1 MNKEDWLRAKLLT
14 AAPQENKRMRENC
27 NMKSRRDQWD
37 LIQASKVN
45 GSKGGNLRRK
55 TKGETK

>member
-14 AAPQENKRMRENC
+14 VAPQENKRMRDNC
-27 NMKSRRDQWD
+27 NMQSSRDQWD

-45 GSKGGNLRRK
+45 GAKGGTPSRK
-55 TKGETK
+55 NKGETK

>member
-14 AAPQENKRMRENC
+14 VAPQENNRMRANC
-27 NMKSRRDQWD
+27 GMQHNRDQWD
-37 LIQASKVN
+37 LIQQAKAN
-45 GSKGGNLRRK
+45 GSKGGYPSKK